1 MNMSDIERMTDYVCN
16 SYFGLTVNEAKIL
29 RWSMQGV
36 GYRPDMVPDEI
47 ANELSACVDGA
58 REAFKAMQRDYGIDP
73 ADSNPPADRDLEYH
87 DLVEKLE
94 EMGEDKARHLYFFMV
109 GYLAAW
115 KKDD

>member
-1 MNMSDIERMTDYVCN
+1 MSNIRRMTDYVC
-16 SYFGLTVNEAKIL
+16 SPYFGLTMNEAKLL

-36 GYRPDMVPDEI
+36 AYQPNMIPNNIVDEL
-47 ANELSACVDGA
+47 AAGVDGA
-58 REAFKAMQRDYGIDP
+58 REGFVAMQRDYGIDP

-94 EMGEDKARHLYFFMV
+94 AMDEDKARHLYFFMV

-115 KKDD
+115 ERDD